1 MRQIKAGRLI
11 LSKRA
16 SAKPTWGRVAGGLSV
31 LFVCFILSGSFLPLS
46 ALSMVCFAP
55 ILLLAI
61 GTFCG
66 VAYAIRISGAIV
78 NEHTQGRY
86 ELAQVSPLGAEG
98 VSWSVGNLAYH
109 NSHFVGQIRDLARGI
124 YLVIGVGVTMLIG
137 MNVILWIPLIA
148 NHSGPISG
156 REMLDQAE
164 FIVPFF
170 VVVSAIYLDLIQSI
184 LVGYV
189 IGLIVPTMTVDR
201 LNARGLASGLFLGV
215 QFSFYA
221 IVGILS
227 FWILP
232 EFYALLGFESG
243 AMLNLIR
250 LALFFGLRETLIVV
264 LWRLL
269 ATTLDTN
276 IGELDITAG
285 LTT

>member
-1 MRQIKAGRLI
+1 
-11 LSKRA
+11 
-16 SAKPTWGRVAGGLSV
+16 
-31 LFVCFILSGSFLPLS
+31 
-46 ALSMVCFAP
+46 
-55 ILLLAI
+55 
-61 GTFCG
+61 
-66 VAYAIRISGAIV
+66 
-78 NEHTQGRY
+78 
-86 ELAQVSPLGAEG
+86 
-98 VSWSVGNLAYH
+98 
-109 NSHFVGQIRDLARGI
+109 
-124 YLVIGVGVTMLIG
+124 
-137 MNVILWIPLIA
+137 
-148 NHSGPISG
+148 
-156 REMLDQAE
+156 
-164 FIVPFF
+164 
-170 VVVSAIYLDLIQSI
+170 
-184 LVGYV
+184 
-189 IGLIVPTMTVDR
+189 MTVDR